1 MTITNWAIRH
11 SVAVFVLMVILV
23 GAGALSYQ
31 SMPRESFPDVEIP
44 FVVISTVY
52 VGVSGQD
59 IETLVT
65 TPIENELQRVRDV
78 RQMTSTSIDNA
89 SIIVLEFEPIV
100 RMDVALQRVRDR
112 VDQARAELPA
122 AAEDPEV
129 AEISFSDF
137 PVLLINMSGD
147 VGIARLQRLAEDLQ
161 ERIERIPGVLDAMI
175 TGGVERQILIELDR
189 RALDAHEMSINEVLD
204 AIQSENVNIPG
215 GTLDIG
221 DQRFVVRTPGEVE
234 DWREL
239 ENIVV
244 RSVEDRTILV
254 SDVATVRDGFADR
267 ETLARLGGM
276 ESITLG
282 VTRRAGDNIL
292 RITDDVKALSE
303 AFSAEIGDAVTFT
316 FLADQSDDVR
326 SSVNELEN
334 NILTGL
340 ILVASLLLFFM
351 GGFRNALFVAI
362 SIPMSMLTTFTVLAL
377 LGITLNMVTLFSL
390 VLALGL
396 LVDNGIVVV
405 ENIYRQANTGKPLE
419 QAAMDG
425 VAEVGWPVIASTAT
439 TIAAFFPML
448 FWPGIIGQFMF
459 FLPATVITVLCASLF
474 TALVILPVISARFM
488 RVPPRTGDQTDEMQG
503 LPDNFLYRAYSAS
516 LRLALRLRWL
526 TVTGVMILFIAI
538 LVLYGRFNAGA
549 VFFPDTTPETL
560 IVNVALPDGAN
571 LQASDRVTRIVED
584 FLANAPD
591 VVNFIAE
598 IGAGTS
604 GNEMGGGGN
613 TPHESRITIDLL
625 AAEEQTR
632 NPRLLMQEIRDLLA
646 DVPDVT
652 YEVIA
657 EQGGPP
663 TGDPINIE
671 VTGDDYLELGRV
683 AQHIRDLL
691 ADVDGVVDLTDD
703 FASGRSEITLRV
715 DRHRASLV
723 GARTSDIAS
732 AVRAA
737 MNGVEVSTFREAGEE
752 YDIVVRFQP
761 QWRMGVE
768 DVRDLTITTRTGARV
783 ALAEMADISVEPGLG
798 AVRRINAERV
808 VTVSGD
814 VADGYNN
821 AERLAAVQRHLDEQ
835 LQLPPGVTIRYTG
848 ESEDQEETQQFLG
861 LAMLSALALIA
872 LILITQFNSLI
883 QPFIIMFTV
892 VLSLMGVLVQLMVF
906 QEPFVV
912 VMTGMAVISLA
923 GVVVNNSIVLTE
935 FINNYRA
942 RGHDMMDAA
951 WRAGMVRLRPV
962 LLSAFTTSSSLIPTV
977 LGIRLE
983 VVDLSI
989 ATGGTSVEFW
999 GPMARAIVVGLIVA
1013 AFLTLIVVPVL
1024 YVVLEGSKDWLLG
1037 LFQRLRQGTNDDPP
1051 PSGPSNTPP
1060 PNRPPNS
1067 DPENGTSAHA
1077 ADLPDRAQDSPTA
1090 PASDTQR
1097 IAGAPLTSEDSE
1109 ATATGSSTLRIAG
1122 DSMTDS
1128 DERPP
1133 GTGTARITGA
1143 PSEPRGSSTAR
1154 LGGGTIPE
1162 PDGND

>member
-23 GAGALSYQ
+23 GAGALAYQ
-31 SMPRESFPDVEIP
+31 SMPRESFPDIEIP
-44 FVVISTVY
+44 FVVVSTVY
-52 VGVSGQD
+52 VGVSGPD

-78 RQMTSTSIDNA
+78 RKMTSSSIDNA
-89 SIIVLEFEPIV
+89 SIIVLEFEPSV

-112 VDQARAELPA
+112 VDTARARLPTG
-122 AAEDPEV
+122 AEDPEV

-137 PVLLINMSGD
+137 PVLLINLSGD
-147 VGIARLQRLAEDLQ
+147 VGIARLQRLAEALQ
-161 ERIERIPGVLDAMI
+161 ERIERVPGVLDAVI
-175 TGGVERQILIELDR
+175 TGGVERQILVELDR
-189 RALDAHEMSINEVLD
+189 RALDAHELAVNEVLD
-204 AIQSENVNIPG
+204 AIQSENINIPG

-221 DQRFVVRTPGEVE
+221 DQRFVVRTPGEVV

-239 ENIVV
+239 EDLVV
-244 RSVEDRTILV
+244 RSVEDRTILLR
-254 SDVATVRDGFADR
+254 DIATVRDGFADR
-267 ETLARLGGM
+267 ETLSRLGGT
-276 ESITLG
+276 ESITIG

-292 RITDDVKALSE
+292 RITDDVKALTE
-303 AFSAEIGDAVTFT
+303 AFGEEVGDAITFT

-326 SSVNELEN
+326 QSVNELEN

-405 ENIYRQANTGKPLE
+405 ENIYRQANTGKSLE
-419 QAAMDG
+419 QAAIDG

-459 FLPATVITVLCASLF
+459 FLPATVITVLTASLF
-474 TALVILPVISARFM
+474 TALVILPVVCARFM
-488 RVPPRTGDQTDEMQG
+488 HVPRRDGGALEDEMQA
-503 LPDNFLYRAYSAS
+503 LPRNWFYALYGGS

-526 TVTGVMILFIAI
+526 TLAAVIIGFVGVLM
-538 LVLYGRFNAGA
+538 LYGRFNAGV

-560 IVNVALPDGAN
+560 VVNIALSDGSN
-571 LQASDRVTRIVED
+571 LQASDRVVRGVED
-584 FLANAPD
+584 LLAGKPD

-625 AAEEQTR
+625 RAEEQTR
-632 NPRLLMQEIRDLLA
+632 NPRLLMQEIRDHLSTI
-646 DVPDVT
+646 PDVT
-652 YEVIA
+652 YEVLA
-657 EQGGPP
+657 EAGGPP

-671 VTGDDYLELGRV
+671 IVGDDYLALGRV
-683 AQHIRDLL
+683 AQQVRDIVGL
-691 ADVDGVVDLTDD
+691 VPGVVDLTDD

-715 DRHRASLV
+715 DRHAASLV
-723 GARTSDIAS
+723 GARTSDIANT
-732 AVRAA
+732 VRTAI
-737 MNGVEVSTFREAGEE
+737 NGVEISTFREAGEE

-761 QWRMGVE
+761 QWRLGVE
-768 DVRDLTITTRTGARV
+768 DVEALTLSTRSGQRV
-783 ALAEMADISVEPGLG
+783 RLSEIAEVGVEPGLG
-798 AVRRINAERV
+798 AVRRINGDRV

-814 VADGYNN
+814 VAEGYNSIERLQ
-821 AERLAAVQRHLDEQ
+821 AVQERLAGSLE
-835 LQLPPGVTIRYTG
+835 LPPGVLLRYTG

-861 LAMLSALALIA
+861 VAMLAALALIA

-892 VLSLMGVLVQLMVF
+892 LLSLMGVLLQLLIS
-906 QEPFVV
+906 QDPFVV

-942 RGHDMMDAA
+942 RGLDLAEAA

-977 LGIRLE
+977 LGFRLE
-983 VVDLSI
+983 VVDLEI

-999 GPMARAIVVGLIVA
+999 GPMARAIVVGLIIA

-1024 YVVLEGSKDWLLG
+1024 YVILEGTRDAIAN
-1037 LFQRLRQGTNDDPP
+1037 RIRNLRR
-1051 PSGPSNTPP
+1051 
-1060 PNRPPNS
+1060 RP
-1067 DPENGTSAHA
+1067 
-1077 ADLPDRAQDSPTA
+1077 
-1090 PASDTQR
+1090 
-1097 IAGAPLTSEDSE
+1097 E
-1109 ATATGSSTLRIAG
+1109 A
-1122 DSMTDS
+1122 
-1128 DERPP
+1128 
-1133 GTGTARITGA
+1133 
-1143 PSEPRGSSTAR
+1143 
-1154 LGGGTIPE
+1154 
-1162 PDGND
+1162 